1 MNSLDWN
8 EHRLSQVESYQ
19 LSFDFKSIKWSA
31 LIEWSLP
38 INLLNF
44 LSESPQ
50 QPHSFFIYLGILI
63 MSKLSVAK
71 FGGTSVANFDAMS
84 LCANIVTNDPN
95 TRVVVLSASAGVTN
109 YLVELANGC
118 EKERRDEIL
127 EAVRTIQYNIIDKLA
142 EPSSVRAEIDT
153 VLAHIK
159 SLAESASLATSAA
172 LADELICQGE
182 MMSTK
187 IFTQLCKERG
197 YPAVW
202 LDVRELIA
210 TDSQFG
216 KAAPN
221 DEKTKA
227 QSDALL
233 KPLIAEGKVAIT
245 QGFIGRDEEDKTT
258 TLGRGGSDYSAA
270 LLAEVLDADDV
281 LIWTDVPGIYTTDP
295 RVAPAAK
302 RIDTMAFNEAAEM
315 ATFGAKVLHPA
326 TLLPAVRSNIPV
338 YVGSSKAPEQGGTWV
353 TRDPQPRPT
362 FRAIAL
368 RRNQTLVTL
377 SSLSMLHAKGFLVN
391 VFAILAK
398 HNISVDVITTSEV
411 SVALTLDKTGSA
423 STGTDMLSPALLEE
437 LNEYCHVQVE
447 NDLALVAII
456 GNHLHTQAGVAKR
469 LFHTLENYNI
479 RLISYGASTNNV
491 CTLVKNSE
499 ADEIVRSLHAA
510 LFE

>member
-1 MNSLDWN
+1 
-8 EHRLSQVESYQ
+8 
-19 LSFDFKSIKWSA
+19 
-31 LIEWSLP
+31 
-38 INLLNF
+38 
-44 LSESPQ
+44 
-50 QPHSFFIYLGILI
+50 
-63 MSKLSVAK
+63 MSHLSVAK
-71 FGGTSVANFDAMS
+71 FGGTSVANFDAMTS
-84 LCANIVTNDPN
+84 CANIVTSDAN

-118 EKERRDEIL
+118 EKERREEIL
-127 EAVRTIQYNIIDKLA
+127 DAVRTIQYNIIEKLQNQS
-142 EPSSVRAEIDT
+142 EVSAEIDE
-153 VLAHIK
+153 LLQHIAA
-159 SLAESASLATSAA
+159 LAESASLATSNA
-172 LADELICQGE
+172 LTDELICHGE

-187 IFTQLCKERG
+187 IFTQLLKERNF
-197 YPAVW
+197 PAVW
-202 LDVRELIA
+202 VDVRDIVA
-210 TDSQFG
+210 TNSNYG

-221 DEKTKA
+221 DEKTQQ
-227 QSDALL
+227 QSDAII
-233 KPLIAEGKVAIT
+233 KPLIAAGNVVIT
-245 QGFIGRDEEDKTT
+245 QGFIGRDDEGKTT

-270 LLAEVLDADDV
+270 LLAEVLNANDV

-295 RVAPAAK
+295 RVVPNAQ

-368 RRNQTLVTL
+368 RRHQTLLTL
-377 SSLSMLHAKGFLVN
+377 SSLSMLHAQGFLAN

-398 HNISVDVITTSEV
+398 HKISVDVITTSEV

-423 STGTDMLSPALLEE
+423 SSGADMLSKELLDE
-437 LNEYCHVQVE
+437 LNTYCHVQVE
-447 NDLALVAII
+447 NDLALIAII
-456 GNHLHTQAGVAKR
+456 GNNLHTQAGVAKQ
-469 LFHTLENYNI
+469 LFHTIENFNI

-491 CTLVKNSE
+491 CTLIKNDE
-499 ADEIVRSLHAA
+499 ADEVVRALHAG